1 MEDKLDIAN
10 MADEELRKLLIT
22 LDYKGKVVKAEA
34 LAELE
39 ARAEKRGAKRIANRV
54 KESGE

>member
-39 ARAEKRGAKRIANRV
+39 ARGAKRIANRV